1 MRKPYII
8 LIFVA
13 ILAIGLGEFYYEK
26 MKYTKSINE
35 IWIGYNYTKFGKN
48 VIKFKPV
55 NIEKQEKLNQ
65 LEEIFLF
72 SKKIEKPIVD
82 LAKYDVQLSF
92 RSPIDKTVEYSS
104 LLWFTKSGAIIK
116 INGFN
121 GFRSVG
127 IENAKSIKNII
138 NYIEL

>member
-1 MRKPYII
+1 MREPYIF
-8 LIFVA
+8 LICLA
-13 ILAIGLGEFYYEK
+13 ILALCLGGFYFEK
-26 MKYTKSINE
+26 MKYTKTKNE
-35 IWIGYNYTKFGKN
+35 ILIGYNYTKFGEN
-48 VIKFKPV
+48 IIKCKPV
-55 NIEKQEKLNQ
+55 KVAKQAKLNQ

-82 LAKYDVQLSF
+82 LAKYDIQLSF
-92 RSPIDKTVEYSS
+92 RSPIDKTVEYNS

-121 GFRSVG
+121 GYRSVG

-138 NYIEL
+138 NFIEL

>member
-1 MRKPYII
+1 MRKPYIFLICVVI
-8 LIFVA
+8 LS
-13 ILAIGLGEFYYEK
+13 LCLGGFYFEK
-26 MKYTKSINE
+26 MKFTKAKNE
-35 IWIGYNYTKFGKN
+35 IWIGYNHTKFGKN
-48 VIKFKPV
+48 VTKFKPGNV
-55 NIEKQEKLNQ
+55 EKQEKLNQ
-65 LEEIFLF
+65 LEEIYLF

-82 LAKYDVQLSF
+82 LAKYDVQLLF

-127 IENAKSIKNII
+127 IENAESIKNII

>member
-1 MRKPYII
+1 MRKSYIF
-8 LIFVA
+8 LICVA
-13 ILAIGLGEFYYEK
+13 ILALCLGGFYFGK
-26 MKYTKSINE
+26 MKYTKTKNE
-35 IWIGYNYTKFGKN
+35 ILIGYNYTKFGKN

-55 NIEKQEKLNQ
+55 KVEKQAKLNQ
-65 LEEIFLF
+65 LEKIFLF

-82 LAKYDVQLSF
+82 LAKYDVQLLF
-92 RSPIDKTVEYSS
+92 RSPIDETVEYSS

>member
-13 ILAIGLGEFYYEK
+13 ILAIGLGGFYYET
-26 MKYTKSINE
+26 MKYTKSNNE

-48 VIKFKPV
+48 VIEFKPV
-55 NIEKQEKLNQ
+55 NVEKQDKLNH
-65 LEEIFLF
+65 LEEIYLF

-82 LAKYDVQLSF
+82 ITKYDVQLSF
-92 RSPIDKTVEYSS
+92 RSPIDETVEYSS
-104 LLWFTKSGAIIK
+104 LLWFTESGAIIK

-121 GFRSVG
+121 GYRSVG

>member
-1 MRKPYII
+1 MRKPYIF
-8 LIFVA
+8 LICIA
-13 ILAIGLGEFYYEK
+13 IIGLCLGGLYFEN
-26 MKYTKSINE
+26 MKFTKAKNE
-35 IWIGYNYTKFGKN
+35 IWIGYNYTKFGKD
-48 VIKFKPV
+48 VIKFKSINV
-55 NIEKQEKLNQ
+55 EKQAKLNQ

-72 SKKIEKPIVD
+72 SKKIENPIVD
-82 LAKYDVQLSF
+82 LAKYDVQLTF

-121 GFRSVG
+121 GYRSVS
-127 IENAKSIKNII
+127 IDNSKSIKNII

>member
-1 MRKPYII
+1 MRKPYIF
-8 LIFVA
+8 LICLA
-13 ILAIGLGEFYYEK
+13 ILALCLGGFYFEK
-26 MKYTKSINE
+26 MKYTKTKNE
-35 IWIGYNYTKFGKN
+35 ILISYNYTKFGEKI
-48 VIKFKPV
+48 IKCKPV
-55 NIEKQEKLNQ
+55 KVAKQAKLNQ

-72 SKKIEKPIVD
+72 SKKVEKPIVD
-82 LAKYDVQLSF
+82 LAKYDIQLSF
-92 RSPIDKTVEYSS
+92 RSPIDETVEYSS

-121 GFRSVG
+121 GYRSVG

>member
-1 MRKPYII
+1 LRKPNIF
-8 LIFVA
+8 LISVA
-13 ILAIGLGEFYYEK
+13 ILALCLGGFYFEK
-26 MKYTKSINE
+26 MKNTKARNE
-35 IWIGYNYTKFGKN
+35 ICIGYNYTKFGKN
-48 VIKFKPV
+48 VIKFNPV
-55 NIEKQEKLNQ
+55 KVEKQVKLNK
-65 LEEIFLF
+65 LEEIYLF

-82 LAKYDVQLSF
+82 LATYDVQLSF
-92 RSPIDKTVEYSS
+92 RSPIDETVEYSS
-104 LLWFTKSGAIIK
+104 LLWFTKNGAIIK

>member
-1 MRKPYII
+1 
-8 LIFVA
+8 
-13 ILAIGLGEFYYEK
+13 
-26 MKYTKSINE
+26 MKFTKAKNE
-35 IWIGYNYTKFGKN
+35 IWIGYNHTKFGKN
-48 VIKFKPV
+48 VTKFKPGNV
-55 NIEKQEKLNQ
+55 EKQEKLNQ
-65 LEEIFLF
+65 LEEIYLF

>member
-1 MRKPYII
+1 LRKPYLF
-8 LIFVA
+8 LICVV
-13 ILAIGLGEFYYEK
+13 ILALCLGGFYCEK
-26 MKYTKSINE
+26 MKNTKVKNE
-35 IWIGYNYTKFGKN
+35 IWIGYNYTKFEKN

-55 NIEKQEKLNQ
+55 KVEKRAKLNQ
-65 LEEIFLF
+65 LEEIFLY

-92 RSPIDKTVEYSS
+92 RSPIDETVEYSS

-121 GFRSVG
+121 GYRIVG

-138 NYIEL
+138 NFIEL